1 MKKENYK
8 NLLKDLMSQAEECDS
23 NNDYMEK
30 EGYNELYDKF
40 GEAFASCI
48 LDIRQCLSVIA
59 YAYML
64 SKLKDEEV
72 LFNNPK
78 LED

>member
-1 MKKENYK
+1 MLWRTNTQKKK
-8 NLLKDLMSQAEECDS
+8 KI
-23 NNDYMEK
+23 NNGIK
-30 EGYNELYDKF
+30 KHKF

-48 LDIRQCLSVIA
+48 LDIRKCLSVIA